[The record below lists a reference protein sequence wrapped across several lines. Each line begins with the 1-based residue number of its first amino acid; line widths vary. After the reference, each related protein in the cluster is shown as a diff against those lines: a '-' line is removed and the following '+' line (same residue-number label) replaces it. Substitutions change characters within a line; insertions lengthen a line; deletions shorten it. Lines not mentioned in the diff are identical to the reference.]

1 MIYSS
6 DFETVNDKNDC
17 RVWAS
22 ASLSL
27 DLKTY
32 FTGNSIDDFM
42 TQLKVNSNYS
52 NDVHWFHNLAFDGTF
67 IMYWLF
73 QNGYKHVTP
82 KPKDSKEPDTAENT
96 IASKTFTTLIS
107 DMGQFYSIEVYFYKK
122 GKKVKKV
129 TFYDSLKVF
138 GMSVDEVA
146 KAFGLPIRKLSIDY
160 NSVRPVGHILT
171 QEEKDYIRNDV
182 EIIARALTIMFD
194 QGLNKMTIGSSD
206 LNWYKQH
213 IGKETFEINFPKLS
227 EFEDKFVRLSY
238 RGGFC
243 WVNPNYKNVE
253 GIGKG
258 IVLDVNSL
266 YPSRMYYEE
275 LPIGEGV
282 YFDGEYQQDDMYP
295 LYVIQFKCDFHLK
308 PNHIPTVQL
317 KKHSR
322 FAFNEYIE
330 DSKGEYP
337 TMTMTCVDLKL
348 FLEHYEVEDL
358 VYIGGYKYMSSKN
371 MFKSYI
377 EHWMRVKEKAVEEKN
392 SAMKSIA
399 KKMLNTLYGK
409 FATTLECRS
418 KIPMYDE
425 KENKIKYRYGEY
437 EHRDGVYLPVGT
449 FITSYG
455 RNYTIRNAQKVY
467 DRFMYADTDSM
478 HLLGESIPENLK
490 VHDSKL
496 GYWALEFEFIRA
508 RYLRQKTY
516 IEEGKEP
523 DEDCEPYLNITC
535 SGMPSRC
542 YENVTFDNFKFGEIF
557 TGKLAKKSV
566 CNGIILQEST
576 FKLKA

>member
-73 QNGYKHVTP
+73 QNGYRHVVP
-82 KPKDSKEPDTAENT
+82 KPKDSKEPDTPENT
-96 IASKTFTTLIS
+96 ITSKTFTTLIS

-146 KAFGLPIRKLSIDY
+146 KAFDLPISKLSIDY
-160 NSVRPVGHILT
+160 NAVRPVGHILT
-171 QEEKDYIRNDV
+171 EEEKDYIRNDV
-182 EIIARALTIMFD
+182 EIIARALTIMFE
-194 QGLNKMTIGSSD
+194 QGLNKMTIGSSA
-206 LNWYKQH
+206 LNWYKEH

-227 EFEDKFVRLSY
+227 EFEDKFVRQSY

-243 WVNPNYKNVE
+243 WVNPKYKNKE
-253 GIGKG
+253 GIKEG

-266 YPSRMYYEE
+266 YPSRMYYEA
-275 LPIGEGV
+275 LPVGEGV

-295 LYVIQFKCDFHLK
+295 LYVVQFKCDFHLK

-322 FAFNEYIE
+322 FAFNEYVE

-337 TMTMTCVDLKL
+337 TMTMTSVDLKL

-358 VYIGGYKYMSSKN
+358 VYIGGYKYMSSTN
-371 MFKSYI
+371 MFTSYI
-377 EHWMRVKEKAVEEKN
+377 DYWMKVKEDAVKN
-392 SAMKSIA
+392 KNKAMKSIA

-437 EHRDGVYLPVGT
+437 EHREGVYLPVGT
-449 FITSYG
+449 FVTSYG
-455 RNYTIRNAQKVY
+455 RNFTIRSAQKNY
-467 DRFMYADTDSM
+467 ERFMYADTDSQ
-478 HLLGESIPENLK
+478 HLEGKEIPTNLQI
-490 VHDSKL
+490 HDSKL
-496 GYWALEFEFIRA
+496 GYWALEFEFIKA

-535 SGMPSRC
+535 AGMPSRC
-542 YENVTFDNFKFGEIF
+542 YDNVTFDNFKFGQVF
-557 TGKLAKKSV
+557 KGKLLKKSV
-566 CNGIILQEST
+566 SNGIILEEST
-576 FKLKA
+576 FQLKE

>member
-6 DFETVNDKNDC
+6 DFETVNDRNDC

-52 NDVHWFHNLAFDGTF
+52 NDIHWFHNLAFDGTF

-73 QNGYKHVTP
+73 QNGYKHVVP
-82 KPKDSKEPDTAENT
+82 KAKDSKKPDTPENT
-96 IASKTFTTLIS
+96 ITSKTFTTLIS

-194 QGLNKMTIGSSD
+194 QGLNKMTIGSSA

-243 WVNPNYKNVE
+243 WVNPKYKNKE
-253 GIGKG
+253 GIKDG

-266 YPSRMYYEE
+266 YPSRMYYEP
-275 LPIGEGV
+275 LPVGEGV

-317 KKHSR
+317 KKNSS
-322 FAFNEYIE
+322 FAFNEYVE

-337 TMTMTCVDLKL
+337 TMTMTSVDLKL

-358 VYIGGYKYMSSKN
+358 VYIGGYKYMSSTN
-371 MFKSYI
+371 MFTSYI
-377 EHWMRVKEKAVEEKN
+377 DYWMNVKEDAVKN
-392 SAMKSIA
+392 KNKAMKSIA

-425 KENKIKYRYGEY
+425 KENKIKYRYGQY

-449 FITSYG
+449 FVTSYG
-455 RNYTIRNAQKVY
+455 RNFTIRSAQKNY
-467 DRFMYADTDSM
+467 ERFMYADTDSQ
-478 HLLGESIPENLK
+478 HLEGKEIPTNLQI
-490 VHDSKL
+490 HDSKL
-496 GYWALEFEFIRA
+496 GFWALEFEFIRA

-542 YENVTFDNFKFGEIF
+542 YENVTFDNFKFGQVF
-557 TGKLAKKSV
+557 NGKLAKKSV
-566 CNGIILQEST
+566 SNGIILEETT
-576 FKLKA
+576 FQLKE